1 MKILFLLLLSSEL
14 IRADILFLDPVSE
27 TSLDN
32 LQRKLRL
39 SNDSTLEELVS
50 LLKQRESFDKLAD
63 AMRSKKSRFSSTK
76 RRISSM
82 RRRRSTPHQDSLF
95 DLMDSNLN
103 RIVNDQKS
111 KNVLRNQNNFDVR
124 DDARE
129 ISEPQLQ
136 VYEKRKKNPVH
147 FLNTQLSLL
156 KKGKK
161 SLRFDSENQHTSLQ
175 DSDHLSKE
183 KNSKEV
189 SDPQV
194 PIFNHRGRNQS
205 KKTYKSII
213 PASKSE
219 IKRLIAN
226 SKNKKRVDE
235 NLNFLNDILGSINED
250 PMASP
255 LSIKKSAPESD
266 NDDLTSLFGFPSSS
280 PLSKQ
285 KSTFHHRRRR
295 HRISKVQNK
304 KTKISTDS
312 KTTNAEHIQIHKIE
326 HHIDDT
332 IVHKT
337 HHTDSPKPVENSLKK
352 PIVVEIE
359 AQIQNPG
366 VSSGRPLKIRKRAKL
381 NLTPGTKGTKI
392 NLEISQK
399 RNSVKKNSD
408 TNFNRIEN
416 GKIKLSPKTKQIIDY
431 YFYLLRKEKE
441 LSRAKSFNRA
451 RDFDEFSSSPSPLTL
466 QPIQGIEIQKPYLG
480 YPPIDKFSSQNF
492 EFGSDSYNIEPS
504 LSSNSPFGFFDG
516 ETPQISNRLYTPIRI
531 EPLKI
536 SSPSNDLFDTNSV
549 PYSDHQES
557 TFEPEQKVIP
567 AKVEKNRKVDEILE
581 KKKDE
586 STDSF
591 WTRAGEYHGINPF
604 RPFFLSVNMYQD
616 TKRNFLKV

>member
-1 MKILFLLLLSSEL
+1 MKILFLLLLSSEI
-14 IRADILFLDPVSE
+14 IRADILFLNPVAE
-27 TSLDN
+27 NSLDD

-63 AMRSKKSRFSSTK
+63 AMKSKKSRISSSK
-76 RRISSM
+76 RKVSSM
-82 RRRRSTPHQDSLF
+82 RRRRSTPHQDSF
-95 DLMDSNLN
+95 IDLMDSDLN

-111 KNVLRNQNNFDVR
+111 KIFLRNQNNFDLR

-147 FLNTQLSLL
+147 FLNNKLSLL
-156 KKGKK
+156 KKRTK

-175 DSDHLSKE
+175 DFDNFSKE

-194 PIFNHRGRNQS
+194 PIFDHRKRNQS

-213 PASKSE
+213 PVSKSE

-226 SKNKKRVDE
+226 SKNKKKVDE
-235 NLNFLNDILGSINED
+235 NLNFLSKILGTINED

-255 LSIKKSAPESD
+255 LSLKKSASKSD
-266 NDDLTSLFGFPSSS
+266 NGDLTSLFGFSSSS
-280 PLSKQ
+280 PPSKK

-312 KTTNAEHIQIHKIE
+312 KTTNAEHIQIDKIE

-337 HHTDSPKPVENSLKK
+337 QHTDLPEPVENSLKK
-352 PIVVEIE
+352 PIVVDIE
-359 AQIQNPG
+359 AEIQNPG
-366 VSSGRPLKIRKRAKL
+366 ISSGRPIKIRKRAKL
-381 NLTPGTKGTKI
+381 NLTPGTKGAKI
-392 NLEISQK
+392 NLEIRQK
-399 RNSVKKNSD
+399 RNPVKKNSD
-408 TNFNRIEN
+408 SNFNRIEN

-441 LSRAKSFNRA
+441 RSRAKRFNQA
-451 RDFDEFSSSPSPLTL
+451 RDFDEFSSSPTPLTL
-466 QPIQGIEIQKPYLG
+466 QPIQRIEIQKPYLG
-480 YPPIDKFSSQNF
+480 YPPVNKFSSQNF
-492 EFGSDSYNIEPS
+492 EIGSDPYDIEPS

-516 ETPQISNRLYTPIRI
+516 ETPRISNSPYTPIRV

-536 SSPSNDLFDTNSV
+536 SSSSNDLLDMNSV
-549 PYSDHQES
+549 PYSDYQKS
-557 TFEPEQKVIP
+557 TFEPEQKFIP
-567 AKVEKNRKVDEILE
+567 AKVEKSRKVDENLE

-591 WTRAGEYHGINPF
+591 WTRAEEYHGINPF